1 METLA
6 SMHVDT
12 DPRASAPPRTHAS
25 FADVYATYAKFM
37 KAVAITKFRLPSEDA
52 DELVHDIF
60 AAYLGQP
67 AADIESMKA
76 YLLVSICRAAR
87 RRSESR
93 RKSAEHFTALTATDL
108 DLPDDGAEKTI
119 LLRLA
124 IADTLLAC
132 DPRCRDLLYRN
143 AVLGESPKE
152 IADDRGTTP
161 QYVRELL
168 SSCRRTLRARRS
180 RLHG

>member
-1 METLA
+1 
-6 SMHVDT
+6 MHADT
-12 DPRASAPPRTHAS
+12 DARSIPPPTTHAS
-25 FADVYATYAKFM
+25 FAHIYATYAKFM
-37 KAVAITKFRLPSEDA
+37 KAVAISKFHLPPEDA

-60 AAYLGQP
+60 ATYLGQP
-67 AADIESMKA
+67 AGDIQSLKA

-87 RRSESR
+87 RRHDSR
-93 RKSAEHFTALTATDL
+93 RRSDEQFATITTSDL
-108 DLPDDGAEKTI
+108 DLPDDAAEKSI

-124 IADTLLAC
+124 ITDTLLSC

-152 IADDRGTTP
+152 IADDRGTTA

-168 SSCRRTLRARRS
+168 SSCRRQLRARRS
-180 RLHG
+180 QLRE